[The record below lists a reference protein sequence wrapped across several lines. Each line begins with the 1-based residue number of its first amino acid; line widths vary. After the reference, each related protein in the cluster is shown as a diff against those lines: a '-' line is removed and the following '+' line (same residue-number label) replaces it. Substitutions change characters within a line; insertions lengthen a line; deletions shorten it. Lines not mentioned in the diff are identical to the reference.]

1 MKKFNALILG
11 FLAAVLLVSC
21 SRKFKNDL
29 ELLRFNGNIKSISYY
44 HSENNELIS
53 SSKSI
58 YNKDGNI
65 DVLLRFASE
74 DEDGL
79 GYDVTIYNDNE
90 AIGER
95 VSLVSYNTDDKV
107 ISRGKYE
114 GSLFDD
120 GILLLEMFDLNGKL
134 IRKTSF
140 ETNTDG
146 MNFKE
151 TSYLYGSPESTGKIT
166 MSQKFNKN
174 REIVKFY
181 DEINLPYNKST
192 DTTIYKCIEYDTL
205 SNCIFY
211 RNTNHKKNKTIKIQ
225 YEYY

>member
-1 MKKFNALILG
+1 M
-11 FLAAVLLVSC
+11 VSF
-21 SRKFKNDL
+21 STNFTNDL
-29 ELLRFNGNIKSISYY
+29 ELLGFNGNIKSIYY
-44 HSENNELIS
+44 DQFENNELIN

-58 YNKDGNI
+58 YNEDGNI
-65 DVLLRFASE
+65 YVHLRFESE
-74 DEDGL
+74 SEQGL
-79 GYDVTIYNDNE
+79 GYDVTIYNNND
-90 AIGER
+90 AIGKKVR
-95 VSLVSYNTDDKV
+95 LVSYNTDDKV

-120 GILLLEMFDLNGKL
+120 GILLLEVFDLNGKL

-151 TSYLYGSPESTGKIT
+151 TSELYGSPESTGKIT
-166 MSQKFNKN
+166 TSQKFNKN

-181 DEINLPYNKST
+181 NEINLPYNKST
-192 DTTIYKCIEYDTL
+192 DTIIYRCIEYDTL
-205 SNCIFY
+205 SNCTFY
-211 RNTNHKKNKTIKIQ
+211 RNDDLKKNKTIILQ